1 VNDEATDGLG
11 TLLDKPSRTRKKRA
25 AEEVQK
31 TGEQLLSLGDAQL
44 DALELMPELR
54 EAVVVARG
62 INSRGARRR
71 QLQYIGTL
79 MRRIDAQELRQRL
92 DGLALEASEE
102 ARQFKQVERWR
113 DELSA
118 GDRERFEW
126 LLANYPD
133 MDPDWLERL
142 TQAAGK
148 DKPTAEQRKAGKA
161 LFRFLRKYI

>member
-1 VNDEATDGLG
+1 VNDEASDGLG
-11 TLLDKPSRTRKKRA
+11 TVLDKPSRTRKKRA

-44 DALELMPELR
+44 DALEMAPELR
-54 EAVVVARG
+54 EAVVAARG
-62 INSRGARRR
+62 MKSRGARRR
-71 QLQYIGTL
+71 QLQFIGTL
-79 MRRIDAQELRQRL
+79 MRRIDAQQLRQRL
-92 DGLALEASEE
+92 DDLALQTSEE

-113 DELSA
+113 NELAA
-118 GDRERFEW
+118 GDRERLEW

-133 MDPDWLERL
+133 MDPDRLERL

-161 LFRFLRKYI
+161 LFRYIRQFV